1 MFSAF
6 AGATPQDWAH
16 FDLVLGLSA
25 ELLPV
30 VSNPQATISPG
41 STLKKLGKTP
51 SLYNRSRLVVGIQDW
66 TARRSSV
73 SDVERWAREP
83 DYGICLQ
90 TRQVRALDIDVP
102 DASLAS
108 AIVRRVTEK
117 LGLTLPMRFRHDSG
131 KCLLAFELVGEL
143 GKRDFA
149 CKGGVI
155 EFLATGQQFIVAGRH
170 PDGAR
175 YEWQG
180 GLPIAFPKLSL
191 EQFEDLWLTLVRE
204 FSLSGSS
211 NMETPSQRKREPSV
225 MMQDDVADFLQ
236 REGLVL
242 ATDRG
247 ALHIACPWDDEHSSG
262 TPGDGSTSYF
272 AAGTRGYSSGHFK
285 CLHAHCSGRTDS
297 DFLLALGYDPDLSDE
312 FELVIPP
319 ASAATSQ
326 PLPGLSRDKQGR
338 PFATVV
344 NVLAILRR
352 PDVTGMEIGFDQFR
366 DEIMWT
372 SPGTLGWRAFKDTD
386 YTVLRERMEG
396 RGLSFKPIG
405 RELIRDAVAMVA
417 VENQFDSA
425 QLWLQSL
432 RWDGVPRVASFL
444 SRYFGVEPSPYHEAI
459 SLYVWT
465 ALAGRVIEPGC
476 KADMVPVLIGR
487 QGLRKSSAVA
497 AMAPS
502 LECFTEISLSERDS
516 DLSRKMRG
524 VLVAEIGE
532 LRGLSSRD
540 LESIKSFITST
551 HEQWTP
557 KYKEFKTVFPRRL
570 VFIATTNQDEF
581 LADMTGNRR
590 WLPVRVSRADV
601 DAISADRDQLWA
613 EAAALFSLLGVCWSD
628 AERLA
633 ADIHMEHMISD
644 PWMDRI
650 VEWLEL
656 EDVAGEKPMMREFV
670 QTHEVL
676 HSALGHD
683 LKNCGKRE
691 EMRVAT
697 CLHALGYVR
706 KQRRLNGK
714 PAKVWLRPPDTTH
727 QTQVVTPDPSF

>member
-1 MFSAF
+1 MSALVC
-6 AGATPQDWAH
+6 AGALPEDWAH
-16 FDLVLGLSA
+16 FDLIMGLTT

-30 VSNPQATISPG
+30 VSNTSAQISPG
-41 STLKKLGKTP
+41 SSIKKLGKTP
-51 SLYNRSRLVVGIQDW
+51 SLYNRGGFAVGIQDW
-66 TARRSSV
+66 PAKQATTAEIAIWSTKT
-73 SDVERWAREP
+73 

-90 TRQVRALDIDVP
+90 TRFVRALDIDVP
-102 DASLAS
+102 DR
-108 AIVRRVTEK
+108 AIAQRIATRAEQLIGFK
-117 LGLTLPMRFRHDSG
+117 LPRRFRADSG
-131 KCLLAFELVGEL
+131 KCLLAFVLPGEFS
-143 GKRDFA
+143 KRDFR
-149 CKGGVI
+149 CDGGLV
-155 EFLATGQQFIVAGRH
+155 EFLANGQQFIAAGTH
-170 PDGAR
+170 QSGQR
-175 YEWQG
+175 YQWEG
-180 GLPIAFPKLSL
+180 GLPAEFPSLSV
-191 EQFEDLWLTLVRE
+191 EQFESLWATLVAE
-204 FSLSGSS
+204 FSLDGSCSHSSSGV
-211 NMETPSQRKREPSV
+211 RKREA
-225 MMQDDVADFLQ
+225 DVLMPDPVVDFL
-236 REGLVL
+236 RDKNLVL
-242 ATDRG
+242 GEHKG
-247 ALHIACPWDDEHSSG
+247 ALHIACPWDHEHSGG

-285 CLHAHCSGRTDS
+285 CLHAHCSGRTDG

-312 FELVIPP
+312 FELVVP
-319 ASAATSQ
+319 AASTATSQ

-338 PFATVV
+338 PFANVV

-352 PDVTGMEIGFDQFR
+352 PDVTGMQIGFDQFR

-372 SPGTLGWRAFKDTD
+372 PPGAIAWRAFTDTD
-386 YTVLRERMEG
+386 YTLLRERMEG

-432 RWDGVPRVASFL
+432 HWDGVPRVASFL
-444 SRYFGVEPSPYHEAI
+444 SRYFGVELSAYHEAV
-459 SLYVWT
+459 SMYLWT
-465 ALAGRVIEPGC
+465 ALAGRVLEPGC

-570 VFIATTNQDEF
+570 VFVATTNQEEF
-581 LADMTGNRR
+581 LADITGNRR

-601 DAISADRDQLWA
+601 DAIGLDRDQLWA
-613 EAAALFSLLGVCWSD
+613 EGAVLFSLLGVCWSE
-628 AERLA
+628 AERMA
-633 ADIHMEHMISD
+633 TDVHADHMIAD

-656 EDVAGEKPMMREFV
+656 EDLDDGKPMMRDCLH
-670 QTHEVL
+670 THEVL

-683 LKNCGKRE
+683 LKNCSKRD
-691 EMRVAT
+691 EMRVAS
-697 CLHALGYVR
+697 CLSALGYE
-706 KQRRLNGK
+706 KTLRRVAGK
-714 PAKVWLRPPDTTH
+714 PKRVWVRQPATTL
-727 QTQVVTPDPSF
+727 